1 MPGYGAWPS
10 IRDKPLKIPENWDG
24 GVQII
29 GSGIEVTPSDNN
41 MLTFEMA
48 TPDTVAW
55 DHQCYWGLSI
65 PPVLLCKHSEHFVRR
80 QIIGSGQTIGSGLAV
95 TPSDNIEMATP
106 DTVAWD
112 HDCLSLTSIP
122 CSHSRRFVRRQ
133 IWSPT
138 GIQGPICDPGKKGT
152 PGWDGYPRTDTII
165 IENYYPFIHQF

>member
-1 MPGYGAWPS
+1 MIIGCVSKRTFENRIAQLEQTIQSMPGYGAWPS
-10 IRDKPLKIPENWDG
+10 IRDKPLKIIENWDG
-24 GVQII
+24 G
-29 GSGIEVTPSDNN
+29 
-41 MLTFEMA
+41 A
-48 TPDTVAW
+48 
-55 DHQCYWGLSI
+55 
-65 PPVLLCKHSEHFVRR
+65 

>member
-1 MPGYGAWPS
+1 MKKLTILLIIFVFSSCVSKRTFENRIAQLEQTIQSMPS

-24 GVQII
+24 GVQI
-29 GSGIEVTPSDNN
+29 
-41 MLTFEMA
+41 
-48 TPDTVAW
+48 
-55 DHQCYWGLSI
+55 
-65 PPVLLCKHSEHFVRR
+65 
-80 QIIGSGQTIGSGLAV
+80 IGSGLAV

-165 IENYYPFIHQF
+165 IENYYLFIHQF